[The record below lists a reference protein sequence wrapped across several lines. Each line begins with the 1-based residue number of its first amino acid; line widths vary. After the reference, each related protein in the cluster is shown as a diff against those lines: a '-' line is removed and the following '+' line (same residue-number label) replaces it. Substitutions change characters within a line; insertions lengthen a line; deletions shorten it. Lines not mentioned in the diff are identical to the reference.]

1 MDQLPALV
9 VAVPLLGAAAI
20 SASMPLLGNR
30 RRILD
35 AAAIGVAA
43 SVAVMLL
50 IIMFRTAGGDQVYWF
65 AGFRPARGIAIGI
78 DFEVGPLSAGLAT
91 LAAVLVTAAMTFS
104 WRYFRRVA
112 TYYHALMLIFLAGM
126 TGFCLTGDIFDL
138 FVWFE
143 VMGVAAYALTAYRP
157 EERGVAAGRAHLR
170 HHQQR
175 GRLPVAVRYRPDLG
189 AYRRAQHGADRRRYR
204 PSPTERAGRGGV
216 PAHHLGPA
224 DQ

>member
-65 AGFRPARGIAIGI
+65 AGFRPAAASRSGSTSRW
-78 DFEVGPLSAGLAT
+78 DRSA
-91 LAAVLVTAAMTFS
+91 
-104 WRYFRRVA
+104 
-112 TYYHALMLIFLAGM
+112 
-126 TGFCLTGDIFDL
+126 
-138 FVWFE
+138 
-143 VMGVAAYALTAYRP
+143 
-157 EERGVAAGRAHLR
+157 
-170 HHQQR
+170 
-175 GRLPVAVRYRPDLG
+175 
-189 AYRRAQHGADRRRYR
+189 
-204 PSPTERAGRGGV
+204 
-216 PAHHLGPA
+216 PAWPPWPPCS
-224 DQ
+224 